1 MNDKLKSQERLSMWN
16 EPLEIL
22 NGGPEFL
29 KSVKAF
35 LSESADPEKRKD
47 VADTVKLQEV

>member
-1 MNDKLKSQERLSMWN
+1 MWN

-29 KSVKAF
+29 KNVKAF

-47 VADTVKLQEV
+47 VADTEKLQEV